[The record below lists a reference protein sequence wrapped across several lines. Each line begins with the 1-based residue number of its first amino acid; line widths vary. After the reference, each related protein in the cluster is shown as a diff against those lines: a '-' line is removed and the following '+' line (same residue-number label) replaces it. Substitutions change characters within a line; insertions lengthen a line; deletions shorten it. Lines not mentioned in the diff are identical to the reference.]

1 MNRFKKSLV
10 SVEPVY
16 PRNNRARRVLNLLS
30 KFRTRWHSSVVFKL
44 SVTTYI
50 LVFLIVASQ
59 TSVGLQIFRLNGT
72 QSSIL
77 HNSVP
82 LLKKTEEFARLTAK
96 TLAQTTLLKRSLSA
110 PELQRLR
117 ESYQEN
123 ESQSERIFD
132 QIIASN
138 LEPEKTEAFEAS
150 LQRFVEI
157 NETLFDNQF
166 AQRQTEQNIQ
176 EVATH
181 LMRVT
186 TQFEDLVDN
195 LLVRATTAILS
206 NSSKLVAGQVNVPD
220 ERSVFLIFAGEVE
233 VLNSLKSDVI
243 DISNI
248 VQSDLADFEDSK
260 SGGFADKL
268 RFRVRSIAQSLIL
281 LRQSETR
288 LELAKLATQINEG
301 LTAPAGYIELQNEA
315 KKAKS
320 DFDKLKSDQVVAV
333 NDIDTKVEQIV
344 VEAAGRFE
352 SDIILAA
359 DLTRIIMG
367 IGISSSLFVLSA
379 IFLLNRKVVR
389 NQISRRFTTMTE
401 DILAISEGDYSHP
414 IRVHGHDEL
423 GDIAHALNVFKN
435 QAAELE
441 RSNAELERFAYVAA
455 HDLRSPLDAIQDLAR
470 WTLEDERDSLSASCI
485 ENLELLIKRSSRLS
499 ALQADLLTYAQ
510 VGEMDTSVK
519 PLFLK
524 DEIDKISDM
533 LDPEGHYHVTLK
545 NDPGEIVTHSL
556 PVRQIM
562 INLITNAIKHHDRSS
577 GRITVEFSRG
587 DGQLKFVVED
597 DGPGIEPRFQ
607 KQVFE
612 LFKTLQSRD
621 RVEGSGLG
629 LALVTKVVERLGG
642 KILVQSD
649 APQERGTRFMFEI
662 SDFSEQSEVSRAA

>member
-1 MNRFKKSLV
+1 M
-10 SVEPVY
+10 
-16 PRNNRARRVLNLLS
+16 
-30 KFRTRWHSSVVFKL
+30 
-44 SVTTYI
+44 
-50 LVFLIVASQ
+50 FLIIASQ
-59 TSVGLQIFRLNGT
+59 ASVGLQIFRLNGV
-72 QSSIL
+72 QNSIL
-77 HNSVP
+77 NNSVP
-82 LLKKTEEFARLTAK
+82 LLEKTEEFARLTAK
-96 TLAQTTLLKRSLSA
+96 TLAQTTLLKRTLSA
-110 PELQRLR
+110 LELRRLR

-123 ESQSERIFD
+123 ENQSERIFD

-157 NETLFDNQF
+157 NETLFENQF
-166 AQRQTEQNIQ
+166 AQRQTEQKIR

-181 LMRVT
+181 LMRAT
-186 TQFEDLVDN
+186 TQFEDFIDK
-195 LLVRATTAILS
+195 LLIRATTIILT
-206 NSSKLVAGQVNVPD
+206 NSSKIGAGQVIVPD
-220 ERSVFLIFAGEVE
+220 ERNVFLIFAGEVE

-248 VQSDLADFEDSK
+248 VQSDLADFENSK

-268 RFRVRSIAQSLIL
+268 RFRVRSITQSLTL
-281 LRQSETR
+281 LQQSETR
-288 LELAKLATQINEG
+288 SELAKLATQINES
-301 LTAPAGYIELQNEA
+301 LTAPAGYIDLQNEA
-315 KKAKS
+315 QKAKR
-320 DFDKLKSDQVVAV
+320 DFDELKGDQAVAV
-333 NDIDTKVEQIV
+333 NDIDAKVEQIV
-344 VEAAGRFE
+344 FEATGSFE
-352 SDIILAA
+352 TDIILAA

-367 IGISSSLFVLSA
+367 IGISTSLFVLSA
-379 IFLLNRKVVR
+379 IFLLDRNVVR

-401 DILAISEGDYSHP
+401 DILTISKGDYSHS
-414 IRVHGHDEL
+414 IRVHGRDEL
-423 GDIAHALNVFKN
+423 GDIAHALDVFKN

-524 DEIDKISDM
+524 DEIEKISDM
-533 LDPEGHYHVTLK
+533 LDPESHYHITLE
-545 NDPGEIVTHSL
+545 NDPGEIVTYNL
-556 PVRQIM
+556 PLRQIL

-577 GRITVEFSRG
+577 GRITVKFSRG
-587 DGQLKFVVED
+587 GGQLKFVVED

-607 KQVFE
+607 GQIFE

-649 APQERGTRFMFEI
+649 APQERGTRFVFEI
-662 SDFSEQSEVSRAA
+662 TDFSEESEVSRAA